1 MNISRNAN
9 GNDNVTRTKEI
20 LLKKNIINVAFYR
33 LSSINQL
40 FMMKLYSKTS
50 PMMEQ
55 PRPEIIQ
62 YLLYYSN
69 QMRVVKT
76 NENNYIELH
85 LN

>member
-1 MNISRNAN
+1 
-9 GNDNVTRTKEI
+9 
-20 LLKKNIINVAFYR
+20 
-33 LSSINQL
+33 
-40 FMMKLYSKTS
+40 MMKLYSQKS

-62 YLLYYSN
+62 YLLNYSN

-76 NENNYIELH
+76 NKNNYIELH